1 MIDDATSPTKCALCR
16 GSTDDD
22 LRFCSGCATRAGES
36 ILRQSTLG
44 STLAAANVAVDYLG
58 YLYKGKSGDVDLDLV
73 MLAVTAAGELRT
85 ARHELCRL
93 RQEISDLRTSINKT
107 PDLADLV
114 NFQSIPVDRELAALV
129 NSPSSP
135 RRPERIDQIV
145 VGLDGQGQ
153 SETLECRKQGA
164 GVYRISRKD
173 HGQLKTINVTVI
185 VKVIISSPWSDEI
198 VQVPISRCE
207 RADEHHCEDPD
218 VACSNVTR
226 LEETPAW
233 IAMVLVESLRE
244 MELLVRMIH
253 TPEIQGVSSESCQE
267 ELEAARK
274 KQQDG
279 ICSQDAGFSLVVF
292 SKQDVE

>member
-16 GSTDDD
+16 DSTDDD

-153 SETLECRKQGA
+153 SESKK
-164 GVYRISRKD
+164 KD
-173 HGQLKTINVTVI
+173 KST
-185 VKVIISSPWSDEI
+185 
-198 VQVPISRCE
+198 
-207 RADEHHCEDPD
+207 
-218 VACSNVTR
+218 
-226 LEETPAW
+226 
-233 IAMVLVESLRE
+233 
-244 MELLVRMIH
+244 
-253 TPEIQGVSSESCQE
+253 
-267 ELEAARK
+267 
-274 KQQDG
+274 
-279 ICSQDAGFSLVVF
+279 
-292 SKQDVE
+292 